1 MPPKKKG
8 SGLSSA
14 ADQRKA
20 KLKRDKAKAK
30 AVAEAEAEAKAPA
43 KEQAVL
49 FPKLPKKSRARR
61 KYVRRIRKRREL
73 VVCDL
78 VADDAKTL
86 TMPLH
91 TLLHTHTVG
100 DPIPAGRARG
110 HRLPEDIAQKLQ
122 ALALTTEIEK
132 TIRGAIPPSKLKRLE
147 RRIADRKGTAMS
159 GSSRNKSSGGTRK
172 NDSPDEHSGY
182 ARNDMNVGDQ
192 DQGPKSRGG
201 GAKGKA
207 EGGEGRGSRVP
218 RRGFSR

>member
-1 MPPKKKG
+1 M
-8 SGLSSA
+8 
-14 ADQRKA
+14 
-20 KLKRDKAKAK
+20 
-30 AVAEAEAEAKAPA
+30 
-43 KEQAVL
+43 
-49 FPKLPKKSRARR
+49 
-61 KYVRRIRKRREL
+61 
-73 VVCDL
+73 CDL

-122 ALALTTEIEK
+122 TLALTTEK
-132 TIRGAIPPSKLKRLE
+132 SIRGAIPPSKLKRLE
-147 RRIADRKGTAMS
+147 RRFAARKGT
-159 GSSRNKSSGGTRK
+159 GIEPRKNKSSGGTREI
-172 NDSPDEHSGY
+172 DSLEEHSGY
-182 ARNDMNVGDQ
+182 ARSDMNVGDQ

-218 RRGFSR
+218 RRGFSK